1 MQDKSIFQGI
11 VRPVDDVASQFIA
24 SNQTTIN
31 LAVALLL
38 GAIVG
43 LERGWDAR
51 EQKSGERIAGI
62 RTFSLVGLLGGLA
75 AVLAAE
81 ITVWAFPVLLLSV
94 VAMGLVAYSER
105 LEHIRNFSIT
115 GLVGMLLTF
124 CFGAVAVAVDPVIA
138 TAAAV
143 ITAIILDNK
152 EEIHGWVQKL
162 QAHELDAALKLL
174 LISVVMLP
182 LLPNERMGPG
192 GALNPRE
199 IWWMVVMIASISFV
213 GYFAIRVAGA
223 RKGILFTSLFAG
235 LSSSTALTLHFAR
248 QSRSNEGF
256 SPQFAAG
263 ILIACGTMFPRI
275 LVYCL
280 VINAAL
286 LPSLIWPVLV
296 MTILLYGPALYIWQK
311 NSKQLQV
318 SQPSLSQN
326 PLDLSSALVFGLLL
340 TAILLLGEFL
350 KNAFGDAGIFALAA
364 TSGVADVDAIT
375 LSLTRMSN
383 NGLAMDT
390 AVLGIVIAAAVNN
403 LVKSGIAWSIGNRQT
418 GLLVAGPMVLSLG
431 AGLLVAWIQ

>member
-1 MQDKSIFQGI
+1 M
-11 VRPVDDVASQFIA
+11 DDVAALFIS

-31 LAVALLL
+31 LAIALLL
-38 GAIVG
+38 GAIIG

-51 EQKSGERIAGI
+51 EQKPGERIAGI
-62 RTFSLVGLLGGLA
+62 RTFALVGLLGGIS
-75 AVLAAE
+75 AVLALE
-81 ITVWAFPVLLLSV
+81 ITTWAFPVMLVSV
-94 VAMGLVAYSER
+94 AAIGLVAYSQR

-115 GLVGMLLTF
+115 GMVGMLLTF

-138 TAAAV
+138 TASAV
-143 ITAIILDNK
+143 VTAIILDNK
-152 EEIHGWVQKL
+152 KEIHGWVQKL

-182 LLPNERMGPG
+182 LLPSAAMGPG
-192 GALNPRE
+192 GVLNPRE
-199 IWWMVVMIASISFV
+199 IWWMVVLIASISFV

-235 LSSSTALTLHFAR
+235 LSSSTALTLHFSR
-248 QSRSNEGF
+248 QASKNPDF
-256 SPQFAAG
+256 NPQFAAG

-280 VINAAL
+280 IINTAL
-286 LPSLIWPVLV
+286 LPSLILPVAV
-296 MTILLYGPALYIWQK
+296 MTMLLYGPALLIWTRHSRQF
-311 NSKQLQV
+311 QV

-340 TAILLLGEFL
+340 TAILVLGEFL
-350 KNAFGDAGIFALAA
+350 KNSFGDAGIYALAA

-383 NGLAMDT
+383 DGLGMNT

-403 LVKSGIAWSIGNRQT
+403 LVKSGMAWTIGNRQT
-418 GLLVAGPMVLSLG
+418 GLLVAGPMVLSLA
-431 AGLLVAWIQ
+431 AGLLIASLQ

>member
-1 MQDKSIFQGI
+1 M
-11 VRPVDDVASQFIA
+11 DDVAAQFLA
-24 SNQTTIN
+24 GNQTTLN

-38 GAIVG
+38 GAIIG

-62 RTFSLVGLLGGLA
+62 RTFALVGLLGGISALLA
-75 AVLAAE
+75 RE
-81 ITVWAFPVLLLSV
+81 ITQWAFPVLLVSV
-94 VAMGLVAYSER
+94 VAMAIVAYSER

-115 GLVGMLLTF
+115 GMVGMVLTF

-143 ITAIILDNK
+143 VTAIILDNK
-152 EEIHGWVQKL
+152 QEIHGWVNKL
-162 QAHELDAALKLL
+162 KEHELDAALKLL

-182 LLPNERMGPG
+182 LLPNEKMGPG
-192 GALNPRE
+192 GVLNPRE

-213 GYFAIRVAGA
+213 GYFAIRVAGT

-248 QSRSNEGF
+248 QASKTPQLNA
-256 SPQFAAG
+256 QFATG

-280 VINAAL
+280 VINPDL

-296 MTILLYGPALYIWQK
+296 MTALLYGPALVIWRK
-311 NSKQLQV
+311 NDRELQV
-318 SQPSLSQN
+318 SQPTLNQN
-326 PLDLSSALVFGLLL
+326 PLDLTSALVFGALL
-340 TAILLLGEFL
+340 TAILLMGEFL
-350 KNAFGDAGIFALAA
+350 GNWLGDAGIYFLAA
-364 TSGVADVDAIT
+364 TSGIADVDAIT

-383 NGLAMDT
+383 NSLAMGT
-390 AVLGIVIAAAVNN
+390 AVIGIVIAAATNN
-403 LVKSGIAWSIGNRQT
+403 LVKSALAGFVGNRQI
-418 GLLVAGPMVLSLG
+418 GLLVGGAMVLSLA
-431 AGLLVAWIQ
+431 AGLLVAWLQ

>member
-1 MQDKSIFQGI
+1 M
-11 VRPVDDVASQFIA
+11 DDVANQFIA
-24 SNQTTIN
+24 SNQTTIH

-38 GAIVG
+38 GAIIG

-62 RTFSLVGLLGGLA
+62 RTFSLLGLLGGIS
-75 AVLAAE
+75 AVLATE
-81 ITVWAFPVLLLSV
+81 ITVWAFPVLLLCV
-94 VAMGLVAYSER
+94 AAMGLVAYSER
-105 LEHIRNFSIT
+105 LDHIRNFSIT

-143 ITAIILDNK
+143 VTAIILDNK
-152 EEIHGWVQKL
+152 QEIHGWVQKL

-192 GALNPRE
+192 GVLNPRE

-248 QSRSNEGF
+248 QSAKNPDF
-256 SPQFAAG
+256 NPQFAAG

-286 LPSLIWPVLV
+286 LPQLIWPVLV
-296 MTILLYGPALYIWQK
+296 MTALLYGPALVIWRK
-311 NSKQLQV
+311 NSKQQQV
-318 SQPSLSQN
+318 SQPNLSQN
-326 PLDLSSALVFGLLL
+326 PLDLSSALVFGFLL

-350 KNAFGDAGIFALAA
+350 KNAFGDAGVYALAA

-383 NGLAMDT
+383 NGLAMDA

-403 LVKSGIAWSIGNRQT
+403 LVKSGIAWTIGNREA
-418 GLLVAGPMVLSLG
+418 GLLVAVPMVLSLG
-431 AGLLVAWIQ
+431 AGLLVAWLQ

>member
-1 MQDKSIFQGI
+1 MRLNNLFGDKYM
-11 VRPVDDVASQFIA
+11 DDVASQFLNA
-24 SNQTTIN
+24 NQTTIN

-38 GAIVG
+38 GAIIG

-62 RTFSLVGLLGGLA
+62 RTFSLVGLLGGIA
-75 AVLAAE
+75 AVLSE
-81 ITVWAFPVLLLSV
+81 QITPWAFPVLLLSV

-115 GLVGMLLTF
+115 GMVGMLLTF

-143 ITAIILDNK
+143 VTAIILDNK
-152 EEIHGWVQKL
+152 EEIHGWVHKL
-162 QAHELDAALKLL
+162 QASELDAALKLL

-182 LLPNERMGPG
+182 LLPNEAMGPG
-192 GALNPRE
+192 GVLNPRE

-235 LSSSTALTLHFAR
+235 LSSSTALSLHFAR
-248 QSRSNEGF
+248 QSAKNPDF

-280 VINAAL
+280 VINKAL
-286 LPSLIWPVLV
+286 LPSLIWPVAM
-296 MTILLYGPALYIWQK
+296 MTALLYVPALIIWRH
-311 NSKQLQV
+311 NARQLQV
-318 SQPSLSQN
+318 SQPTMNQN
-326 PLDLSSALVFGLLL
+326 PLDLSSALVFGFLL

-350 KNAFGDAGIFALAA
+350 KNAFGDVGIYALAA

-383 NGLAMDT
+383 DGLGMDA

-418 GLLVAGPMVLSLG
+418 GLLVAGPMVLSLA
-431 AGLLVAWIQ
+431 AGLLVAWLQ